1 MAGESP
7 PADGSRPRDGS
18 TWQIG
23 TAADVDWIAGGT
35 SGGLAI
41 TSAIPPV
48 FPAYATVVVPE
59 PGMPDQQQARD
70 RALLDV
76 LARRSTQ
83 ERWWLGYL
91 ETGNS
96 DVVFVDAPRV
106 KLYSGDWRYVLVSA
120 GPKQAARWRSPDPW
134 KGCLPDVMF
143 PGDRSWLVSTLW
155 DDDWTCVGG
164 SEQLIAD
171 LFSDPDLR
179 ALMRQVT
186 TDDEDATPPG
196 HVAI

>member
-7 PADGSRPRDGS
+7 PADLTRERDGS

-23 TAADVDWIAGGT
+23 TAAEVDWIARGAT
-35 SGGLAI
+35 GGLAI

-59 PGMPDQQQARD
+59 PDRPDEQRARD
-70 RALLDV
+70 GALVDV
-76 LARRSTQ
+76 LARHSTQ
-83 ERWWLGYL
+83 HEWWLGYL

-96 DVVFVDAPRV
+96 DVVFADAPRV
-106 KLYSGDWRYVLVSA
+106 KLYSSDWRYVLVSA
-120 GPKQAARWRSPDPW
+120 GAGQATRWREADPW

-143 PGDRSWLVSTLW
+143 PLDRSWLVSTLW

-171 LFSDPDLR
+171 LLSDPDLR
-179 ALMRQVT
+179 GHARRVAT
-186 TDDEDATPPG
+186 VDEDATPPG